1 MAGEVCR
8 ASSRGPSHHPSDP
21 EMAEGGGVG
30 RRRVE
35 GDKGRDA
42 AGGSRIALAGEHLS
56 ALRLRSVGKPV
67 AAEVGAGGHD
77 GGPLRRRCRTGV
89 RASEGRGSIPGATAG
104 ADAEVRAGTAP
115 GENAVDRVWE
125 VRGGQPEAERRGQTR
140 DLRFSGLHAYLCE
153 NPEGQL
159 VYGSTADDQKAAAGQ
174 TARDTA
180 GASQAVA

>member
-21 EMAEGGGVG
+21 EMAEGGGDG

-35 GDKGRDA
+35 GDRGRDA
-42 AGGSRIALAGEHLS
+42 AGGSGIAFAGEHLS
-56 ALRLRSVGKPV
+56 ALCLRSLGEPV
-67 AAEVGAGGHD
+67 AAEVGARGHD
-77 GGPLRRRCRTGV
+77 CGPLRRRCRAGV
-89 RASEGRGSIPGATAG
+89 SASEGRGSIPGATAG

-115 GENAVDRVWE
+115 GENADDRVWAI
-125 VRGGQPEAERRGQTR
+125 RGGQPEAEKGRETR
-140 DLRFSGLHAYLCE
+140 DLRFSGLHTYLWE

-174 TARDTA
+174 TAGDTA